1 MTAAGTIASIH
12 RYPVKSMQGETLDE
26 VFVGTNGVAGDRAW
40 AVRNEKRGGI
50 QGAKQIAGLMRCRAR
65 FLEEPAPDA
74 TVPIPEVTLSDGAC
88 FRADDETA
96 ASKLSADVRA
106 EVTLWPLLPPEMQ
119 DHYRRL
125 PPEDPEQDMGEAL
138 REMFGREPDE
148 PIPDLARFPPDLFE
162 YETPPGTYFDAFPL
176 LLMSQ
181 ASLDSMAA
189 STPGSR
195 FDVRRFRPNFLI
207 DGAPGAGHPEF
218 DWEGRHLEVGDAVLA
233 LEFRCP
239 RCVMTTHAFDDLP
252 KDPKVMRA
260 LVRETGGNLG
270 IYARVETPGKIS
282 VGDAVVLR

>member
-1 MTAAGTIASIH
+1 MNAGTIASIH

-26 VFVGTNGVAGDRAW
+26 VFVGANGVTGDRAW

-65 FLEEPAPDA
+65 FLEEPTPGA
-74 TVPIPEVTLSDGAC
+74 TAPIPEITLSDGAC

-96 ASKLSADVRA
+96 AARLSASVET
-106 EVTLWPLLPPEMQ
+106 EVTLWPLLPPEMS

-125 PPEDPEQDMGEAL
+125 PPEDPDQDMTEAL
-138 REMFGREPDE
+138 REIFGREPDE
-148 PIPDLARFPPDLFE
+148 PIPDLEKFPPDLFQ

-176 LLMSQ
+176 TLMSQ
-181 ASLDSMAA
+181 ASLDAMAA
-189 STPGSR
+189 VAPESR
-195 FDVRRFRPNFLI
+195 FDIRRFRPSFLI
-207 DGAPGAGHPEF
+207 DDVPGAGHPEF
-218 DWEGRHLEVGDAVLA
+218 DWEGRRLEVGDAVLA
-233 LEFRCP
+233 LESRCP
-239 RCVMTTHAFDDLP
+239 RCVMTTHGFDDLP

-270 IYARVETPGKIS
+270 IYARVETPGKIR